1 MAESKESNFNNIIRK
16 IIKKSLFT
24 ERQIEIILNQKDLLE
39 SSFSISKGAYY
50 WQVGQSREKL
60 VALFYS
66 IILLRGLG
74 ILLPDDIDVI
84 SKLSEQ
90 ISVINESDIFPERED
105 EVISVIEKL
114 IRQASNMWLVWFDR
128 NIQWMNECDSE
139 FKIVID
145 CVRLLI

>member
-1 MAESKESNFNNIIRK
+1 MSEFEGSNFNNIIQE

-39 SSFSISKGAYY
+39 SKFSITKGAYY
-50 WQVGQSREKL
+50 RQVGQSRDKL
-60 VALFYS
+60 IALFYS

-90 ISVINESDIFPERED
+90 ISVINESDIFPEREE
-105 EVISVIEKL
+105 EVMSVIDRL
-114 IRQASNMWLVWFDR
+114 IRQACNM
-128 NIQWMNECDSE
+128 
-139 FKIVID
+139 
-145 CVRLLI
+145 

>member
-1 MAESKESNFNNIIRK
+1 MAESKQSNFNNIISK

-50 WQVGQSREKL
+50 RQVGQSREKL
-60 VALFYS
+60 VGLFYS
-66 IILLRGLG
+66 IVLLRGLG

-114 IRQASNMWLVWFDR
+114 IRQASNMWLVWLV
-128 NIQWMNECDSE
+128 QY
-139 FKIVID
+139 VID
-145 CVRLLI
+145 CDYHVCCEIVNVRLLI

>member
-1 MAESKESNFNNIIRK
+1 MVGSEESNFNNIIRQ

-39 SSFSISKGAYY
+39 SNFSITKGAYY
-50 WQVGQSREKL
+50 RQVGQSREKL
-60 VALFYS
+60 IALFYS

-90 ISVINESDIFPERED
+90 INVISDSDVFPEREE
-105 EVISVIEKL
+105 EVISVIDRL
-114 IRQASNMWLVWFDR
+114 VRQACNM
-128 NIQWMNECDSE
+128 
-139 FKIVID
+139 
-145 CVRLLI
+145 

>member
-1 MAESKESNFNNIIRK
+1 LWFVHDTLKFNWNSGIQFCIAMVESKESNFNNIISK

-50 WQVGQSREKL
+50 RQVGQSREKL

-90 ISVINESDIFPERED
+90 ISVINESDIFPEREN
-105 EVISVIEKL
+105 EVISVIEKV
-114 IRQASNMWLVWFDR
+114 IRQASNM
-128 NIQWMNECDSE
+128 
-139 FKIVID
+139 
-145 CVRLLI
+145 

>member
-1 MAESKESNFNNIIRK
+1 MAEFKESNFNNIIRK

-50 WQVGQSREKL
+50 RQVGQSREKL

>member
-1 MAESKESNFNNIIRK
+1 MWFVHDTLKFNWNGGIQFCIAMVESKESNFNNIISK

-39 SSFSISKGAYY
+39 SNFSISKGAYY
-50 WQVGQSREKL
+50 RQVGQSREKL
-60 VALFYS
+60 VGLFYS

-114 IRQASNMWLVWFDR
+114 IRQASNM
-128 NIQWMNECDSE
+128 
-139 FKIVID
+139 
-145 CVRLLI
+145 